1 MDNPALGLVVV
12 TAVILT
18 AAGIAYLS
26 RRNTTFHPLVDVTG
40 LGLPSGIV
48 VFTSTDCHRCKDA
61 LAVVRG
67 LDVPL
72 REVTYELESE
82 LQERAGVVGVPLTLV
97 VGESGD
103 SIAQFAGQLNERS
116 LRRAVARAGL

>member
-1 MDNPALGLVVV
+1 VDNPTLGVAVVI
-12 TAVILT
+12 AVILT

-40 LGLPSGIV
+40 LGLPPGVV
-48 VFTSTDCHRCKDA
+48 VFTSTDCHRCKDV

-72 REVTYELESE
+72 REITYELESG

-103 SIAQFAGQLNERS
+103 SVAQFAGQLNERS